1 MLRATS
7 EIAVAIIVTSV
18 SEKPNLRAKLWPA
31 CRAATMSSGLPT
43 STVTSSATVESD
55 RFPQPQLAIQQRQ
68 TLFQIQ
74 RRVHIVEHQPQ
85 LDHGKR
91 HLRLQADNHGVG
103 AT

>member
-43 STVTSSATVESD
+43 SMVTSSATREYD
-55 RFPQPQLAIQQRQ
+55 RFPHPQLAIQQCQ

-74 RRVHIVEHQPQ
+74 RRAHIVEHHPH

-91 HLRLQADNHGVG
+91 HLVLHADHHG
-103 AT
+103 